1 MPDELRYERDSYDYN
16 EARAREDESFD
27 RNN

>member
-16 EARAREDESFD
+16 EARAREDRDFE
-27 RNN
+27 RNY